1 MKLVMLASAA
11 LGIVA
16 APAFAQSN
24 VTIYGLLD
32 SAIVISKGAPTSQS
46 TKLESGVSNGS
57 RIGFRG
63 TEDLGGGMEALFTLE
78 SGVLLDTG
86 ASDQNATLF
95 GRQAFVGLRSNA
107 GTVTAG
113 RQYTPIYNTL
123 TMVDPLSNNYGGA
136 SGQLMSGEKAGTRM
150 NNTVMYASPKWNG
163 LSTQLAYGF
172 GEQPGDSAKSR
183 QFGYSATYETGKLI
197 LRGAFNRTTNATAT
211 DSTRNTLVIAK
222 YDFGPVTGSIGVGDN
237 KGSTGKVDSR
247 DYIAGITVPFGAQA
261 ILANVIHKTDRAN
274 TNMDTN
280 QVALVYTYSLSKRT
294 NWYVAASKLSNIRFA
309 TSKFG
314 AGTTEYD
321 VGLKLTF

>member
-1 MKLVMLASAA
+1 MKIVMLATAA

-24 VTIYGLLD
+24 VTIYGLID
-32 SAIVISKGAPTSQS
+32 SAVVISRGAPTSQT

-63 TEDLGGGMEALFTLE
+63 TEDLGGGMSALFTLE

-86 ASDQNATLF
+86 ANDQNATLF

-107 GTVTAG
+107 GTITAG

-183 QFGYSATYETGKLI
+183 QFGYSATYEAGKLL

-211 DSTRNTLVIAK
+211 DSARNTLIIAK
-222 YDFGPVTGSIGVGDN
+222 YDFGPVTGSFGVGDN
-237 KGSTGKVDSR
+237 KGTGKVDSR
-247 DYIAGITVPFGAQA
+247 DYIAGITVPFGVQT

-274 TNMDTN
+274 TDLSAN
-280 QVALVYTYSLSKRT
+280 QVAVVYTYALSKKT

-321 VGLKLTF
+321 LGFKLIF